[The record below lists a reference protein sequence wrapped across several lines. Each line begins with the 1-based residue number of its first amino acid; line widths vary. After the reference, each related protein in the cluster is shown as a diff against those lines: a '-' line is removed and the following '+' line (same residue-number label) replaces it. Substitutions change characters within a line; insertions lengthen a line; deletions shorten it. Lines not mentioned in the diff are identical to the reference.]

1 MAPDELMNK
10 ADDLK
15 ARLAATQ
22 ARMMARIEGL
32 HRRPSSLF
40 GAMDYEIMQNELV
53 AVENAIEK
61 SRPSSDNRFDTA
73 RRRFVDREK

>member
-1 MAPDELMNK
+1 MAPERLMEK

-15 ARLAATQ
+15 AQLAATQ

-40 GAMDYEIMQNELV
+40 GAMDYEIMQNEVV
-53 AVENAIEK
+53 AVENAMEK
-61 SRPSSDNRFDTA
+61 ISTQQQKT
-73 RRRFVDREK
+73 V

>member
-1 MAPDELMNK
+1 MAPERLMEK

-15 ARLAATQ
+15 AQLAATQ

-32 HRRPSSLF
+32 RRRPNSLF

-53 AVENAIEK
+53 AVENAMEK
-61 SRPSSDNRFDTA
+61 ISTQQQKT
-73 RRRFVDREK
+73 V

>member
-1 MAPDELMNK
+1 MAPDELMDK
-10 ADDLK
+10 AADLK
-15 ARLAATQ
+15 AQLAATQ

-53 AVENAIEK
+53 AVENAMEK
-61 SRPSSDNRFDTA
+61 ISTQQQKT
-73 RRRFVDREK
+73 V